1 MGVGSTEKN
10 GSQRQKSVPKIRM
23 TSCRQRNNFSAVSL
37 TSVLSV
43 LIKIRKKFSPYL
55 YKDIYCHTDILKPY
69 SEAYDYAEEAI
80 CFLCK
85 FLGKKLG
92 DLCIGKFGKPLP
104 IRLACYR
111 HLGRMLWKKY
121 NKNAKYE
128 VGSYEDQ
135 NLRHNELTVDPYAN
149 QATEEASYE
158 RYDKLIAKMA
168 LPDYEYETLL
178 AMMNGMRMIDMKRYF
193 NVDYTTIYRRK
204 LRIQK
209 KYLHAVSAL
218 Q

>member
-1 MGVGSTEKN
+1 MIQQKKTYRFSDDTVITEKN
-10 GSQRQKSVPKIRM
+10 IRRVGELIALSSVRTRM
-23 TSCRQRNNFSAVSL
+23 IHSTRDLYYVFQN
-37 TSVLSV
+37 
-43 LIKIRKKFSPYL
+43 L

-69 SEAYDYAEEAI
+69 SEAYDYAEA
-80 CFLCK
+80 
-85 FLGKKLG
+85 
-92 DLCIGKFGKPLP
+92 
-104 IRLACYR
+104 
-111 HLGRMLWKKY
+111 
-121 NKNAKYE
+121 
-128 VGSYEDQ
+128 
-135 NLRHNELTVDPYAN
+135 
-149 QATEEASYE
+149 YE

-209 KYLHAVSAL
+209 KYLNAVSAL

>member
-1 MGVGSTEKN
+1 
-10 GSQRQKSVPKIRM
+10 
-23 TSCRQRNNFSAVSL
+23 
-37 TSVLSV
+37 
-43 LIKIRKKFSPYL
+43 
-55 YKDIYCHTDILKPY
+55 
-69 SEAYDYAEEAI
+69 
-80 CFLCK
+80 
-85 FLGKKLG
+85 
-92 DLCIGKFGKPLP
+92 
-104 IRLACYR
+104 
-111 HLGRMLWKKY
+111 MLWKKY

-135 NLRHNELTVDPYAN
+135 NLRHNELTVDPYAK
-149 QATEEASYE
+149 QSPEETSNE

-178 AMMNGMRMIDMKRYF
+178 AMMSGMRMIDMKRYF

-209 KYLHAVSAL
+209 KYLNAVSAL

>member
-1 MGVGSTEKN
+1 MGAGSTEKN
-10 GSQRQKSVPKIRM
+10 ESQRQKLLPKICIA
-23 TSCRQRNNFSAVSL
+23 SCRQRNNFSVVSL

-55 YKDIYCHTDILKPY
+55 YKGIYCHTDILKPY

-80 CFLCK
+80 FFLCR
-85 FLGKKLG
+85 FIGKKLG

-121 NKNAKYE
+121 NKNEKYE
-128 VGSYEDQ
+128 VGSYEDP
-135 NLRHNELTVDPYAN
+135 NLRHNEPTIDPYEK
-149 QATEEASYE
+149 QATEETSYE

-193 NVDYTTIYRRK
+193 NVDSTTIYRRN

-209 KYLHAVSAL
+209 KYLNAVSAL

>member
-1 MGVGSTEKN
+1 MIQQQKTYRFSDDTVITELN
-10 GSQRQKSVPKIRM
+10 
-23 TSCRQRNNFSAVSL
+23 
-37 TSVLSV
+37 
-43 LIKIRKKFSPYL
+43 IRKIGELIALSSVRTRMIHSTRDLYYVYQNL
-55 YKDIYCHTDILKPY
+55 YKDVYCRNDILKPY

-80 CFLCK
+80 CFLCR
-85 FLGKKLG
+85 FIGKKLS

-111 HLGRMLWKKY
+111 HMGRILWKKY
-121 NKNAKYE
+121 TKNAKYE

-135 NLRHNELTVDPYAN
+135 NLPHNEPTIDPYEKQHA
-149 QATEEASYE
+149 EEACE

-178 AMMNGMRMIDMKRYF
+178 AMMSGMRLIDMKRYF

-204 LRIQK
+204 IRIRK